1 MGDPDSQA
9 PSPGSWVL
17 VGVSWA
23 LVGIPLIWVIWSSL
37 ELWAVLF
44 R

>member
-1 MGDPDSQA
+1 MGDPDTNA

-23 LVGIPLIWVIWSSL
+23 LVGIPL
-37 ELWAVLF
+37 LWGIGTTLAKSAVLF